1 MAKRKNSVDKITF
14 MAEKTIRIAIAEDH
28 AMIRK
33 AWVMMLNELD
43 NVTVVGEAPN
53 GRELIQLLEKK
64 NIDIVLMDIDM
75 PLMNGIEATEI
86 IKSHCPWVKVIAL
99 TMQKEFAFL
108 KRIFSLGAVGFVTK
122 NSSKEELF
130 VAIQAVADGRRYVCD
145 ELNGALLDKLS
156 YVPKPSVEKESTKNN
171 LTHREMEIV
180 RMITEGLTSRDI
192 AQRLLLS
199 LKTIEA
205 HRGNV
210 FRKLKVKNVAEM
222 LKKIREKNIL

>member
-1 MAKRKNSVDKITF
+1 
-14 MAEKTIRIAIAEDH
+14 MAEKIIKIAIAEDH

-33 AWVMMLNELD
+33 AWVMMLGELD

-64 NIDIVLMDIDM
+64 NVDIVLMDIDM

-86 IKSHCPWVKVIAL
+86 IKNRCPWVKVIAL

-108 KRIFSLGAVGFVTK
+108 KRIFSLGAMGFVTK

-130 VAIQAVADGRRYVCD
+130 VAIQAVSEGRRYVCD

-156 YVPKPSVEKESTKNN
+156 YVTKPSFDKENNKSN
-171 LTHREMEIV
+171 LTRREIEIV
-180 RMITEGLTSRDI
+180 RLISEGLTSRDI
-192 AQRLLLS
+192 AQRLFLS
-199 LKTIEA
+199 LKTVEA

-222 LKKIREKNIL
+222 LKKVREQSLV

>member
-1 MAKRKNSVDKITF
+1 MADKIV
-14 MAEKTIRIAIAEDH
+14 RIALAEDH

-33 AWVMMLNELD
+33 AWILLLGEME
-43 NVTVVGEAPN
+43 NVTVVGEASN

-64 NIDIVLMDIDM
+64 TVDIVLMDIDM

-86 IKSHCPWVKVIAL
+86 IKNRCPWVKIIAL

-108 KRIFSLGAVGFVTK
+108 KRIFSLGAMGFITK

-130 VAIQAVADGRRYVCD
+130 EAIQAVSEGRKYVCD

-156 YVPKPSVEKESTKNN
+156 HPSKTSFDKESNKSN
-171 LTHREMEIV
+171 LTRRELEIV
-180 RMITEGLTSRDI
+180 KLIAEGATSRDI
-192 AQRLLLS
+192 AQRLCLS
-199 LKTIEA
+199 LKTVEA

-222 LKKIREKNIL
+222 LKKVREQSLI